1 MRAQGIL
8 NDSARLPE
16 SGRFFQADNSSTGW
30 VNLPNYEVIK
40 VGAEKLSRP
49 RPPLTYTNCHRALR
63 NAINKARLIG
73 FEIART
79 KQKFS
84 LFRRSNEVVLQG
96 EARRLDVHLSDFDEH
111 LERRLDLEDIT
122 QPPNIGGD
130 LSLAVPFSRLLS
142 AHDSFKQANG
152 NQLKRCVLRIEKNF
166 VQNIVESLKQSFI
179 REETPA
185 FPSLFGRVYDAH
197 SQFTQA
203 ARDREGEV
211 KLAVREVQASPPWL
225 EVMGFATK
233 INALCEQARSLDREP
248 TNDNEYQ
255 TVKYR
260 MFDRADGPTSVII
273 CLERIVRDAM
283 VSPVHPLANPLSS
296 PALSFRVDGMFH
308 PGA

>member
-1 MRAQGIL
+1 M
-8 NDSARLPE
+8 
-16 SGRFFQADNSSTGW
+16 
-30 VNLPNYEVIK
+30 
-40 VGAEKLSRP
+40 
-49 RPPLTYTNCHRALR
+49 
-63 NAINKARLIG
+63 
-73 FEIART
+73 
-79 KQKFS
+79 
-84 LFRRSNEVVLQG
+84 
-96 EARRLDVHLSDFDEH
+96 
-111 LERRLDLEDIT
+111 
-122 QPPNIGGD
+122 
-130 LSLAVPFSRLLS
+130 
-142 AHDSFKQANG
+142 
-152 NQLKRCVLRIEKNF
+152 LRIEKNF

-211 KLAVREVQASPPWL
+211 KLAVREVQGKLSGGYSLSRCHAERQDAASPPWL

-296 PALSFRVDGMFH
+296 PALSFRVDGTLQYASEGTLGSIH
-308 PGA
+308 NSSRNVPPGRLSQIGRAHV